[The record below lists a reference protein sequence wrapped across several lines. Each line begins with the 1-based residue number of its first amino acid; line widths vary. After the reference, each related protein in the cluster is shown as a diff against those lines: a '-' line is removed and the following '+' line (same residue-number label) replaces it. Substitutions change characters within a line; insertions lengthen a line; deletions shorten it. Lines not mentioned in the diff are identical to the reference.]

1 MRSIVKRVMMQTME
15 QTPEA
20 SVYAVGPDWQ
30 FPKRALGSL
39 ALEITE
45 SAVLGCFEPK
55 PISSCYDDELPRAR
69 QAILRARDGKLAR
82 FRYQVNRNA
91 FLISCRD
98 YADEK
103 PEEHLI
109 VGYGFRHG
117 STTKIES
124 LHHVIGQTGTVHLPD
139 NVAHAMWDFYG
150 QHDSN
155 ELLVFHNHPYNPLNF
170 LFDNWPLTSRKDRL
184 FLEARGLNPPELL
197 RRILGQGRILF
208 YLGENGYVKE
218 FRLPIIFSLVDRL
231 AAGTP
236 RVSFGA

>member
-1 MRSIVKRVMMQTME
+1 MMQNME

-20 SVYAVGPDWQ
+20 SLSAVGPDWQ
-30 FPKRALGSL
+30 FLKRAVRSL

-45 SAVLGCFEPK
+45 SAALACFEPK

-69 QAILRARDGKLAR
+69 QAILRARDGKLAP

-91 FLISCRD
+91 FLIACRD

-109 VGYGFRHG
+109 IGCGFRHG
-117 STTKIES
+117 STTKVES

-170 LFDNWPLTSRKDRL
+170 LFDNWPLTSRQDRL
-184 FLEARGLNPPELL
+184 FLEARGLNPPELA

-218 FRLPIIFSLVDRL
+218 LRFPSIVSLLDRF
-231 AAGTP
+231 ATGTT
-236 RVSFGA
+236 GGHLDA

>member
-1 MRSIVKRVMMQTME
+1 MMQTME

-20 SVYAVGPDWQ
+20 SLSSVGPDWR
-30 FPKRALGSL
+30 FLKRALGSL

-69 QAILRARDGKLAR
+69 QAILRARNGKLAR

-91 FLISCRD
+91 FLIACRD

-109 VGYGFRHG
+109 IGYGFRHS
-117 STTKIES
+117 STTKVES
-124 LHHVIGQTGTVHLPD
+124 LHHVIGKTGTVHLPD

-150 QHDSN
+150 RHDSN
-155 ELLVFHNHPYNPLNF
+155 ELLVCHNHPYNPLNF
-170 LFDNWPLTSRKDRL
+170 LFDNWPLTSRQDRL
-184 FLEARGLNPPELL
+184 FLEARGLNPPQLA

-208 YLGENGYVKE
+208 YLGENGHVKE
-218 FRLPIIFSLVDRL
+218 CRLPSIVSLIDRL
-231 AAGTP
+231 AAGTIRGP
-236 RVSFGA
+236 FGA